1 MSDTI
6 DHNAPGLR
14 RVTNDIKAGGADA
27 LSIKV
32 MDLMN
37 ECTKE
42 HDSFTAHYGVLYAA
56 GAALACAGAALDER
70 VDLRQQLAPLFSG
83 YADSRAEQPQTH

>member
-6 DHNAPGLR
+6 DPNKPGMQ
-14 RVTNDIKAGGADA
+14 RVTNDIETGGADDLA
-27 LSIKV
+27 AKV

-37 ECTKE
+37 ECAKA
-42 HDSFTAHYGVLYAA
+42 HDSFIAIYGVLYAA
-56 GAALACAGAALDER
+56 GAALACAGAVLDER

-83 YADSRAEQPQTH
+83 YDDRRAEVVSKQ